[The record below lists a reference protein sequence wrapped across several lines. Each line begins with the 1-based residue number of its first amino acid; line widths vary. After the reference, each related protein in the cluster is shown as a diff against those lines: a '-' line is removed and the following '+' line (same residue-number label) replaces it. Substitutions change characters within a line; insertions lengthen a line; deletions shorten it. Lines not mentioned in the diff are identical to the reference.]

1 MSKGLEEL
9 KKIKDSLTIDGRI
22 IEHTKEYKT
31 VEKELDV
38 LNDLIVFVKQASIN
52 RQDIISLYVLKN
64 ILKEVL

>member
-38 LNDLIVFVKQASIN
+38 LNDLIVFVKQARIN